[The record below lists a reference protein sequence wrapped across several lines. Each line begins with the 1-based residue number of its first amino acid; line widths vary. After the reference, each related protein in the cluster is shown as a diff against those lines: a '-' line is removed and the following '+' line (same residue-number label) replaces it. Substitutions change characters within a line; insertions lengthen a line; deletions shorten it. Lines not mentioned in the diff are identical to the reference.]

1 MQTAEERIGSV
12 EQTAGTTPDFSP
24 SIKKLIGSYERN
36 IDSKSRIGL
45 PHQYRD
51 KLGDSP
57 LILVR
62 WIKRS
67 LAIFP
72 EANWLPFAEAISRL
86 DLYTNIG
93 LTVRHQMF
101 AHARE
106 VAMDKEGRIIIPSD
120 MVDYG
125 RLNGKVMLLGDWDK
139 ITVWNKTYYMDQLAV
154 DDVMFT
160 ESFPKVWQ
168 LAKGQKSLEAFEAD
182 HQSEDENKGKE

>member
-12 EQTAGTTPDFSP
+12 EQSTGTTPDFSP

-51 KLGDSP
+51 KLGYSP

-72 EANWLPFAEAISRL
+72 EENWLPFAEAISRL
-86 DLYTNIG
+86 DLYTSIG

-106 VAMDKEGRIIIPSD
+106 VVMDKEGRIIIPND
-120 MVDYG
+120 MVDYA
-125 RLNGKVMLLGDWDK
+125 RLDGKVMLLGDWDK

-182 HQSEDENKGKE
+182 HQSEDGNKGKE

>member
-12 EQTAGTTPDFSP
+12 EQSAGTTPDFSP